1 MKHMLS
7 CLASFKKQA
16 YIGRWGIRGL
26 PIYKLGSL
34 EAHLQWNSDYNV
46 MALFKELNLWEERK
60 GTQNNN

>member
-1 MKHMLS
+1 MLS

-34 EAHLQWNSDYNV
+34 EAHLQ
-46 MALFKELNLWEERK
+46 
-60 GTQNNN
+60 